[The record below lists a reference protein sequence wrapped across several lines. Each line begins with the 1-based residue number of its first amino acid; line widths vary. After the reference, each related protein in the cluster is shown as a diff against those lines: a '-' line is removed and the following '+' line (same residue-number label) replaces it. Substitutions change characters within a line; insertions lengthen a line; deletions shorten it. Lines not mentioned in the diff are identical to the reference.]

1 MWLIV
6 GQAVVFAV
14 AAGVGSGVRR
24 GVGAAD
30 PVAVGVGPADPAWD
44 GVEPGEAAPANEVVG
59 SELEFAVRA
68 ARLFDANPMTK
79 AIEAITAKIAKLPK
93 RRRLLTNIS
102 P

>member
-14 AAGVGSGVRR
+14 AAGVGPGVRP

-30 PVAVGVGPADPAWD
+30 PVAVGVGPDDPARV
-44 GVEPGEAAPANEVVG
+44 GVAPGEAAAANEAVG
-59 SELEFAVRA
+59 SELGFAVRA
-68 ARLFDANPMTK
+68 ARLFDAHPMTR
-79 AIEAITAKIAKLPK
+79 AIEAIIARIATLLS
-93 RRRLLTNIS
+93 RRRFLTYFS